1 MIGQLLSN
9 PTLRVSAELN
19 RPEIVGVCA
28 NRIAGTG
35 WLPPALRSEA
45 SEARPHSNVILDQAA

>member
-9 PTLRVSAELN
+9 PTLRVSAECT
-19 RPEIVGVCA
+19 RPGIIGVCA

-35 WLPPALRSEA
+35 WLPPALRSAA